1 MPENPGEPALPTG
14 EPAGRSSRRA
24 ALSDAALP
32 DAPRP
37 GPALPDA
44 VVFDFDGL
52 IVDTETPIY
61 EASRAALLAL
71 GHDLTVEAWASVVG
85 HGDADSFAALCRA
98 LGADIDRDA
107 FDAGYQA
114 QDRSWRDRQPALPGV
129 VDLLDALE
137 AAAVPCGIASS
148 SPMAWI
154 DGHLTRLGLRGRFA
168 TIASVDRVGGR
179 SKPAPDAYLLAC
191 ADLGARPSRSV
202 AIEDSAPGTMAAHA
216 AGLKVVA
223 VPSHI
228 TRHTDTS
235 RADLTVGSVADLTPA
250 ALAALLDP

>member
-1 MPENPGEPALPTG
+1 VTDHPGDDGADGPRAL
-14 EPAGRSSRRA
+14 
-24 ALSDAALP
+24 
-32 DAPRP
+32 
-37 GPALPDA
+37 DA

-61 EASRAALLAL
+61 EASRAALEGL
-71 GHDLTVEAWASVVG
+71 GHRLSVEAWATVVG
-85 HGDADSFAALCRA
+85 HGDEDSFAALCRA
-98 LGADIDRDA
+98 LDAEVDRDA

-114 QDRSWRDRQPALPGV
+114 QDRSWRDRQPVLPGV
-129 VDLLDALE
+129 VDLLDAL
-137 AAAVPCGIASS
+137 AADGVPCGIASS

-154 DGHLTRLGLRGRFA
+154 DGHLVRLGLRDRFA

-179 SKPAPDAYLLAC
+179 AKPAPDAYLLAC
-191 ADLGARPSRSV
+191 ADLGAHPARSV

-235 RADLTVGSVADLTPA
+235 RADLTVASVAELTPA
-250 ALAALLDP
+250 ALAALLDRS